1 MSGPETKMATRKNT
15 KKGSPGL
22 YTKARDER
30 RRAERDEQLLA
41 NRIALLKQEEAKAWK
56 KIQQTKVRAEEVLRL
71 REENRRRGQEAK
83 SIIAKQK
90 KQERKRLM
98 EKLNQREAASKAIA
112 EREYREKRRAV
123 AEMKREKANVAK
135 EKQEVFAD
143 MLDIA
148 KSRVSKIKADKR
160 KASEN
165 MKLRE
170 QAIIERN
177 KKIHQ
182 EKIAKEERALR
193 KREAEVRKMEKRER
207 ELIERLK
214 RTQELQ
220 REAYEQLE
228 AALAQQED

>member
-1 MSGPETKMATRKNT
+1 MPGPETKMRKG
-15 KKGSPGL
+15 KKTGSPGL
-22 YTKARDER
+22 YTQARDER

-98 EKLNQREAASKAIA
+98 EKLNQREAASKALA
-112 EREYREKRRAV
+112 EREYKVKRRAV

-135 EKQEVFAD
+135 EKQEVFSD

-148 KSRVSKIKADKR
+148 KSRVSKIKEGKR

-165 MKLRE
+165 RKLRE

-228 AALAQQED
+228 AALAQQSD

>member
-1 MSGPETKMATRKNT
+1 MPGSPKEKMVT
-15 KKGSPGL
+15 KKSRSPGGGI

-56 KIQQTKVRAEEVLRL
+56 KIQQTKVRAEQVLQL
-71 REENRRRGQEAK
+71 REENRKRGNEAK
-83 SIIAKQK
+83 RIIKQQK
-90 KQERKRLM
+90 REEKKRLLDKM
-98 EKLNQREAASKAIA
+98 QNRDAVSKANA
-112 EREYREKRRAV
+112 DREYRVKRESV
-123 AEMKREKANVAK
+123 AQMKRDKANVQR
-135 EKQEVFAD
+135 EKTEVYQEMISV
-143 MLDIA
+143 A
-148 KSRVSKIKADKR
+148 KSRVNKIKQQKQKALAKR
-160 KASEN
+160 KD
-165 MKLRE
+165 RE

-177 KKIHQ
+177 KRIHD
-182 EKIAKEERALR
+182 EKIQKEERALR

-228 AALAQQED
+228 TALGQE

>member
-160 KASEN
+160 N
-165 MKLRE
+165 
-170 QAIIERN
+170 IIY
-177 KKIHQ
+177 IS
-182 EKIAKEERALR
+182 
-193 KREAEVRKMEKRER
+193 
-207 ELIERLK
+207 
-214 RTQELQ
+214 
-220 REAYEQLE
+220 
-228 AALAQQED
+228 